1 MRIRCT
7 VFLLVL
13 TFQTILSQEK
23 ALEAF
28 LSDSSMKHAAVS
40 FCLADAESSIT
51 IFEYCSDKSL
61 VPASVMKLIT
71 TSAAIELLGPDYT
84 FNTELGYT
92 GRINKKTGIL
102 KGDIVIKGGGDPTL
116 GSGEFSEY
124 YAGFEQKWIDNIR
137 ENRIRKV
144 KGKVITDDSYYDYQ
158 PVPGKWLWEDSGNYY
173 GAGAYGLSVYDNTY
187 EIHFKTSTGN
197 SAHVITAVIP
207 EECMNELTDYLSVSG
222 TDDKG
227 YIYAAP
233 YSSSGWMAGT
243 IPANRDDFVLKA
255 SITDPPLLLAEIID
269 KKSRESGIKISGKPS
284 TVRVESIPGEGFVT
298 ISKVTSPP
306 LKKIIKVL
314 NHESVNLYAEHL
326 IKELGKKLRNDGST
340 ISGTEVVKEF
350 LTGSGIRTDG
360 IFMEDGSGLSQL
372 NSVNARTITD
382 LLLYMK
388 NKSKYPAEFINSLPD
403 AGKEGTLKSYFND
416 PAFESRLSAKSGSM
430 TRVRSYAGYIR
441 TMSNKEL
448 AFSIIVNN
456 FTGPST
462 NIVAHIEEILKEI
475 IITY

>member
-23 ALEAF
+23 AFEAF

-40 FCLADAESSIT
+40 FYLADAESSIT

-61 VPASVMKLIT
+61 VPASVMKLVT

-92 GRINKKTGIL
+92 GRINKKKGIL

-137 ENRIRKV
+137 ENGIRKV

-197 SAHVITAVIP
+197 SAHVITAIIP
-207 EECMNELTDYLSVSG
+207 EECMNELTDYLFVSG

-233 YSSSGWMAGT
+233 YSSS
-243 IPANRDDFVLKA
+243 
-255 SITDPPLLLAEIID
+255 
-269 KKSRESGIKISGKPS
+269 
-284 TVRVESIPGEGFVT
+284 
-298 ISKVTSPP
+298 
-306 LKKIIKVL
+306 
-314 NHESVNLYAEHL
+314 
-326 IKELGKKLRNDGST
+326 
-340 ISGTEVVKEF
+340 
-350 LTGSGIRTDG
+350 
-360 IFMEDGSGLSQL
+360 
-372 NSVNARTITD
+372 
-382 LLLYMK
+382 
-388 NKSKYPAEFINSLPD
+388 
-403 AGKEGTLKSYFND
+403 
-416 PAFESRLSAKSGSM
+416 
-430 TRVRSYAGYIR
+430 
-441 TMSNKEL
+441 
-448 AFSIIVNN
+448 
-456 FTGPST
+456 
-462 NIVAHIEEILKEI
+462 
-475 IITY
+475 